1 MLITGVHLLAWLI
14 IIKTGAKYVET
25 KTTGTPFGAALMYIN
40 L

>member
-14 IIKTGAKYVET
+14 IIKTGAKFVQT
-25 KTTGTPFGAALMYIN
+25 KVTGTPIGGALAYIN